1 MRHVGAH
8 SARMARP
15 LPGEATGALS
25 DLARSGQPR
34 STDETAIAVA
44 TLEPPPW

>member
-1 MRHVGAH
+1 MRHVGAQG
-8 SARMARP
+8 ARMACP